1 MGDALLRGP
10 GLVSPAARLPG
21 VLLAVVWIGEL
32 ARIVHPLPA
41 LSAACAI
48 ALGAFVLL
56 AWLRASRHIRVLF
69 LVVAAVSAAI
79 AFGGGVPRALS
90 EGYGRSQIFGAFL
103 PSVLFLRATAEESP
117 RLERLR
123 HGLGGLS
130 PEAAQNWTL
139 FGSHALGA
147 VLSVGA
153 MSVVAPVVS
162 RGAGDSQRTRLATSS
177 ARGVGAAVMW
187 SPFFVAMGFT
197 SQLVPH
203 VAIGELMA
211 IGAGLAAIGLG
222 ISFAMFTPRLSRS
235 AFVASVAQLKPLLL
249 PMAIVIAAV
258 VGASAAFQL
267 TGLSSV
273 SLVVPLCCV
282 AYLAV
287 LGAGAARSAVRR
299 TLASFARLADEL
311 LIVIGA
317 TILATV
323 VAASPFARA
332 IGASIT
338 PGMISGFALIAALV
352 FVLYLCGLAGL
363 HPMIGAG
370 IVLPVI
376 AAGSFGVSHAVLV
389 STGIFAWGL
398 SASISMWS
406 LPIVAA
412 SLSFHVPV
420 RELVTRRDFLFGV
433 AYGLAGATY
442 LGAVNAIAG
451 PA

>member
-1 MGDALLRGP
+1 MG
-10 GLVSPAARLPG
+10 
-21 VLLAVVWIGEL
+21 
-32 ARIVHPLPA
+32 IVHPTAA
-41 LSAACAI
+41 LSMASAI
-48 ALGAFVLL
+48 ALAAFVVL

-69 LVVAAVSAAI
+69 VVVTGVSAAI
-79 AFGGGVPRALS
+79 AFWGGVPHALAR
-90 EGYGRSQIFGAFL
+90 GYQRSQIFGAFL

-123 HGLGGLS
+123 HGLGSLAS
-130 PEAAQNWTL
+130 DAAQNWTL

-162 RGAGDSQRTRLATSS
+162 RGADDRQRTLLATSS

-211 IGAGLAAIGLG
+211 IGAGLGAIGLAL
-222 ISFAMFTPRLSRS
+222 SMAMFTPRLTR
-235 AFVASVAQLKPLLL
+235 ADFVASVAQLKPLVL

-258 VGASAAFQL
+258 VGASVAWHL
-267 TGLSSV
+267 PGLSSV
-273 SLVVPLCCV
+273 SLVVPVCCV
-282 AYLAV
+282 IYLAM
-287 LGAGAARSAVRR
+287 LGASATRSAARR
-299 TLASFARLADEL
+299 TVASFARLADEL

-323 VAASPFARA
+323 VAASPFART
-332 IGASIT
+332 IGTHIT

-352 FVLYLCGLAGL
+352 FVLYLFGLAGL

-376 AAGSFGVSHAVLV
+376 GAGSFGVSHAVLV

-412 SLSFHVPV
+412 AMSFHVAV
-420 RELVTRRDFLFGV
+420 RALVTRRDFAFGV
-433 AYGLAGATY
+433 AYGLAGAIY
-442 LGAVNAIAG
+442 LGAVNALLAR
-451 PA
+451 A

>member
-1 MGDALLRGP
+1 MGDALLTRTADMA
-10 GLVSPAARLPG
+10 PAARLSG
-21 VLLAVVWIGEL
+21 MLLAAVWIGEL
-32 ARIVHPLPA
+32 ARIVHAQAA
-41 LSAACAI
+41 LSAASAI
-48 ALGAFVLL
+48 LLGAFVLL

-69 LVVAAVSAAI
+69 LVVTGVSAAI
-79 AFGGGVPRALS
+79 ALGGGVSHALAH
-90 EGYGRSQIFGAFL
+90 GYERSQIFGAFL

-123 HGLGGLS
+123 HGLGTLS

-162 RGAGDSQRTRLATSS
+162 RAADDAQRTQLATSS

-203 VAIGELMA
+203 VAIGEIMA
-211 IGAGLAAIGLG
+211 IGAGLGAIGLAL
-222 ISFAMFTPRLSRS
+222 SFAMFTPQLTRA
-235 AFVASVAQLKPLLL
+235 AFVASVAELRPLLL

-258 VGASAAFQL
+258 VGSSAAFRL
-267 TGLSSV
+267 PGLSAV
-273 SLVVPLCCV
+273 SLVVPVCCV
-282 AYLAV
+282 AYLAL
-287 LGAGAARSAVRR
+287 LGASAARSAARR

-332 IGASIT
+332 IGGAIT

-352 FVLYLCGLAGL
+352 FVLYLFGLAGL

-412 SLSFHVPV
+412 AMSFHVPV
-420 RELVTRRDFLFGV
+420 ASLVTRRDFLFGV
-433 AYGLAGATY
+433 AYGVAGAIY